1 MSEEHQ
7 FIVDARLCEI
17 RDDFM
22 NADVGVM
29 NEDLGIEM
37 DGEMIIGYYEEIRVM
52 DTNYARLH
60 HEHLTVA
67 VTILELA
74 LWKAMILCSSGDKQG
89 SVECQT
95 DAGRCA
101 EVVIKLVLAFL

>member
-7 FIVDARLCEI
+7 FIIDARLCEI
-17 RDDFM
+17 RNDFM

-52 DTNYARLH
+52 VTNYARLH

-89 SVECQT
+89 LTLSSVRQMP
-95 DAGRCA
+95 
-101 EVVIKLVLAFL
+101 VVALRWLSNLC